1 MAWGFK
7 NLLNPMSGLDGVL
20 GFLNPESGKLT
31 PGSGDF
37 LQTGIDPIDY
47 YTQFS
52 DDWNAQKGLNELGFS
67 NTEAVKE
74 GQQAYDDMTAKA
86 DAAYAQNEAD
96 LQRYYQT
103 MDDKYGGDEAKRR
116 EVIERFLNGEPV
128 QVQDFSYDKSVEDF
142 MDPAAGMI
150 AQNAM
155 TAINNAAG
163 SEGSRFSSDFLD
175 RQAAKQRALAS
186 EEWQKSYDRLM
197 RDREAQMNQWQS
209 NAANERA
216 NAAAADDRVKAA
228 MDIYGQGSEKADQA
242 FADLIAGLVGNR
254 QAQTQTEMDAVS
266 GKTDLGMNQEKGV
279 GGAFSTI
286 FKSIFG

>member
-1 MAWGFK
+1 MAWYDFF
-7 NLLNPMSGLDGVL
+7 NPSSEN
-20 GFLNPESGKLT
+20 FLK
-31 PGSGDF
+31 
-37 LQTGIDPIDY
+37 TGIDPLDF
-47 YTQFS
+47 FS
-52 DDWNAQKGLNELGFS
+52 GFSNDWNAQEGLNELGFS

-74 GQQAYDDMTAKA
+74 GKQAYDDMADKA

-103 MDDKYGGDEAKRR
+103 MADKYGGDEAKRR
-116 EVIERFLNGEPV
+116 EAIERYLNGEPV

-142 MDPAAGMI
+142 LDPAAGMR

-163 SEGSRFSSDFLD
+163 SEGSRFSSDFLN
-175 RQAAKQRALAS
+175 RQAAKQQALAS

-197 RDREAQMNQWQS
+197 QDRQAQLNQWQS

-216 NAAAADDRVKAA
+216 NAAAADERVKAA
-228 MDIYGQGSEKADQA
+228 MDIYGQGSDKADQA

-254 QAQTQTEMDAVS
+254 QSQTQTEMDAVS
-266 GKTDLGMNQEKGV
+266 GKTDLGMNQEKGI

-286 FKSIFG
+286 FKTIFG

>member
-1 MAWGFK
+1 MAWYDMF
-7 NLLNPMSGLDGVL
+7 NPL
-20 GFLNPESGKLT
+20 
-31 PGSGDF
+31 SGDF
-37 LQTGIDPIDY
+37 QKTGISPIDENFGFFN
-47 YTQFS
+47 QFAT
-52 DDWNAQKGLNELGFS
+52 DLNAEKGLNELGFS

-74 GQQAYDDMTAKA
+74 GQQAYDDMAAKA

-103 MDDKYGGDEAKRR
+103 MADKYGGDEAKFRDAV
-116 EVIERFLNGEPV
+116 EQFLNGEPV
-128 QVQDFSYDKSVEDF
+128 H
-142 MDPAAGMI
+142 

-163 SEGSRFSSDFLD
+163 SDGSRFSSDFLN
-175 RQAAKQRALAS
+175 RQAAKQQALAS

-197 RDREAQMNQWQS
+197 QDRQAQLNQWRA
-209 NAANERA
+209 NADNERS
-216 NAAAADDRVKAA
+216 NAAAADARVKAA

-254 QAQTQTEMDAVS
+254 QAHTQTDMDAVS

-279 GGAFSTI
+279 GGAASTI
-286 FKSIFG
+286 LNAIFG

>member
-1 MAWGFK
+1 MEWY
-7 NLLNPMSGLDGVL
+7 NPIDWV
-20 GFLNPESGKLT
+20 
-31 PGSGDF
+31 GSG
-37 LQTGIDPIDY
+37 IDWLFDNGGKVWDGP
-47 YTQFS
+47 
-52 DDWNAQKGLNELGFS
+52 LNDLGFS
-67 NTEAVKE
+67 NSEAVEE
-74 GQQAYDDMTAKA
+74 GQNAYDDMTSKA
-86 DAAYAQNEAD
+86 DAAYAKNKAD
-96 LQRYYQT
+96 LKRYYKT
-103 MDDKYGGDEAKRR
+103 MADKYGGDEAKFRDAV
-116 EVIERFLNGEPV
+116 EQFLNGEPV

-142 MDPAAGMI
+142 FDPAASMI

-163 SEGSRFSSDFLD
+163 SEGSRFSSDYLD

-197 RDREAQMNQWQS
+197 QDRQAQLNQWQS

-254 QAQTQTEMDAVS
+254 QAQTQTDMDAVS
-266 GKTDLGMNQEKGV
+266 GKTDLGMNQENGV
-279 GGAFSTI
+279 GGAVSSI
-286 FKSIFG
+286 FKAIFG

>member
-1 MAWGFK
+1 MAKWYK
-7 NLLNPMSGLDGVL
+7 RISKRLNPL
-20 GFLNPESGKLT
+20 
-31 PGSGDF
+31 SGDF
-37 LQTGIDPIDY
+37 LKTGISPIDENFGFFN
-47 YTQFS
+47 QFS
-52 DDWNAQKGLNELGFS
+52 TDLSGEKGLNELGFS

-116 EVIERFLNGEPV
+116 EAIERFLNGEPV

-142 MDPAAGMI
+142 FDPAAGMI

-186 EEWQKSYDRLM
+186 EEWEKSYNRLM
-197 RDREAQMNQWQS
+197 EDRNAQLNQWRA
-209 NAANERA
+209 NADNERA
-216 NAAAADDRVKAA
+216 NAAAADERVKAA
-228 MDIYGQGSEKADQA
+228 IGIYGQGSEKADQA
-242 FADLIAGLVGNR
+242 LADLIAGLVGNR

-279 GGAFSTI
+279 GGFITSI
-286 FKSIFG
+286 LKSFWG